1 MKNVKRKLTGM
12 LLAATVLSSSIVPT
26 YAATVKY
33 TFTKSG
39 SLYGITTECKGFPSY
54 VTAWAKVENN
64 NKKIY
69 RASRNYSRAKATA
82 SLNCVSGTVT
92 RTGGYKQ

>member
-33 TFTKSG
+33 TFKSG

-69 RASRNYSRAKATA
+69 RARRNYSSAKATA

>member
-39 SLYGITTECKGFPSY
+39 TLYGITTECKGFSGN
-54 VTAWAKVENN
+54 VTAWARVENGGR
-64 NKKIY
+64 KIY
-69 RASRNYSRAKATA
+69 RSSRSYSSAKATA
-82 SLNCVSGTVT
+82 TLNCTSGKVK
-92 RTGGYKQ
+92 RTGGYIQ

>member
-39 SLYGITTECKGFPSY
+39 TLYGITTECKGFSSS
-54 VTAWAKVENN
+54 VTAWAQVENN
-64 NKKIY
+64 QRRQY
-69 RASRNYSRAKATA
+69 QSSRSYSSAKATA
-82 SLNCVSGTVT
+82 HLNCTDGIVT
-92 RTGGYKQ
+92 RTGGYKK